1 MQMSNLLSNLGSMHS
16 TGSMWWAGSLNG
28 NEKYLILLV
37 KIIIDF

>member
-1 MQMSNLLSNLGSMHS
+1 MSTSLSNLRSMH
-16 TGSMWWAGSLNG
+16 GIDVVGRFLG